1 MSDNKGSV
9 KVVLHDPTKVVG
21 GVEMKENTL
30 KIGLVMKVN
39 GTPKLKKWNGK
50 TITAKVGIPVHQ
62 GDHISLG
69 KEDFCTVIYLDDK
82 SVVKIRPNT
91 DFQFVSK
98 SNTRSLIMKQGYG
111 SLPHVI
117 FHEMIDES
125 GKPRTYRVE
134 TPVSVAA
141 VKG

>member
-21 GVEMKENTL
+21 GVELKENNL
-30 KIGLVMKVN
+30 KIGIVMKAN

-50 TITAKVGIPVHQ
+50 TITAKAGIPVHQ

-69 KEDFCTVIYLDDK
+69 KEDFCVVIFLDDK

-91 DFQFVSK
+91 DFKFVAT
-98 SNTRSLIMKQGYG
+98 SNTRSRIIGQ
-111 SLPHVI
+111 
-117 FHEMIDES
+117 D
-125 GKPRTYRVE
+125 RQ
-134 TPVSVAA
+134 
-141 VKG
+141 

>member
-21 GVEMKENTL
+21 GVELKENNL
-30 KIGLVMKVN
+30 KLGIVMKAN

-50 TITAKVGIPVHQ
+50 TITAKAGIPVHK
-62 GDHISLG
+62 DDVISLG
-69 KEDFCTVIYLDDK
+69 KEDFCVVIFLDDK

-91 DFQFVSK
+91 DFRFVET
-98 SNTRSLIMKQGYG
+98 SNTRSLIIDQGTTLHNILNKDG
-111 SLPHVI
+111 SR
-117 FHEMIDES
+117 
-125 GKPRTYRVE
+125 KPYRVE
-134 TPVSVAA
+134 TPVSVAS

>member
-21 GVEMKENTL
+21 GVELKENNL
-30 KIGLVMKVN
+30 KIGIVMKAN

-50 TITAKVGIPVHQ
+50 TITAKAGIPVHQ

-69 KEDFCTVIYLDDK
+69 KEDFCVVIFLDDK

-91 DFQFVSK
+91 DFKFVAT
-98 SNTRSLIMKQGYG
+98 SNTRSRIIGQDGTLHNILNKDG
-111 SLPHVI
+111 SK
-117 FHEMIDES
+117 
-125 GKPRTYRVE
+125 KPYRVE
-134 TPVSVAA
+134 TPVSVAS